1 MKKENIQINMKE
13 LLKQKVKKLKSS
25 FGELKNDL
33 IKSKNQKTNIK
44 ENYDKYIKDY
54 KSKFISCLENEEKKN
69 YINKSIHSF
78 EYWNLINNIKDI
90 EKFTKN
96 LGDIVLNSLDNY
108 NLFLMNT
115 IPYYK
120 QSASKFMINE
130 SQKLGYNF
138 IFSKLTKDQI
148 ELIFDRIKNPNLKSF
163 INRKYPSTI
172 RLDKEEQLEDDM
184 SSLDIL
190 SQYQL
195 DKIEFNKFNESKFST
210 VFSEDTYYET
220 PNSKASEIL
229 FENSELTNVNF
240 SFISK
245 NVNHLKIIDS
255 KISPYIFDK
264 PHFDNLELLTLDNDN
279 LDSYSFQYILKIILN
294 NCHQIYN
301 NLKSLSVKNNYIS
314 KLLTNEDIEKLIK
327 ENKEL
332 KSLETLDLSNN
343 NIYDINFDF
352 FKLIPKLKL
361 LDLYNNSL
369 VSKKRCKRLMNI
381 NSFIVILGRN
391 LGIMEN
397 KINKEYTD
405 YYFKKLTSNEY
416 PISSI
421 NMDSLYINTEIDKLF
436 NTIHSKLK
444 RCPNILEI
452 NLSSCNM
459 KDEDMI
465 SILNKCLVINNN
477 ITKLNISYNLL
488 TEKIFDLLVE
498 NNINIILH
506 KLNVL
511 DLSYNNINFIFNKNK
526 DANNKQEDV
535 QLIKFIK
542 NFKRIEKLYLKGT
555 SIEEYI
561 NEFIR
566 KEVNNK
572 QAEKKKMGGI
582 MKFNEFD
589 TKMKNIIINN
599 ALKIN
604 DKFKIYINDLVTAK
618 YTAKKRLKDIPNFEQ
633 QIIIENQREEVKK

>member
-1 MKKENIQINMKE
+1 MKNNDIHKNMKE
-13 LLKQKVKKLKSS
+13 LLRQKVKRLKSS
-25 FGELKNDL
+25 LGDLKYDL
-33 IKSKNQKTNIK
+33 IKSKNQKTSIK
-44 ENYDKYIKDY
+44 ENYDTYIKDY
-54 KSKFISCLENEEKKN
+54 KNKFISCIDNEEKKIYN
-69 YINKSIHSF
+69 NKSIHSF
-78 EYWNLINNIKDI
+78 EYWKLINNIKDI

-120 QSASKFMINE
+120 QSTSKFMINE

-138 IFSKLTKDQI
+138 IFSKLTKNQV
-148 ELIFDRIKNPNLKSF
+148 ELIFDKIKNPNLKSF
-163 INRKYPSTI
+163 INRKYPSTL
-172 RLDKEEQLEDDM
+172 RMDKEEILEDDL

-195 DKIEFNKFNESKFST
+195 DKIEFNKFNERKFSV
-210 VFSEDTYYET
+210 VFSEDTYYEA

-255 KISPYIFDK
+255 KISPYIFDNI
-264 PHFDNLELLTLDNDN
+264 HFYNLELLTLDNDN
-279 LDSYSFQYILKIILN
+279 LDSYSFQYILKIFLN

-301 NLKSLSVKNNYIS
+301 NLKLLSVKNNYIS
-314 KLLTNEDIEKLIK
+314 KLLANEDIEKFIK

-343 NIYDINFDF
+343 NIYDINFNF

-369 VSKKRCKRLMNI
+369 VSEKRCRRLMNL
-381 NSFIVILGRN
+381 NSFFVILGRN

-397 KINKEYTD
+397 KINKEYIN
-405 YYFKKLTSNEY
+405 YYVKKLTSNEY

-421 NMDSLYINTEIDKLF
+421 NMDSSYINTEIDKIF

-444 RCPNILEI
+444 RSPNILEI

-488 TEKIFDLLVE
+488 TEKIFDLFIE

-506 KLNVL
+506 NLNVL

-526 DANNKQEDV
+526 DAQSKPEDV

-566 KEVNNK
+566 KEINNK
-572 QAEKKKMGGI
+572 QVEKKKMGGL
-582 MKFNEFD
+582 MKFNEYD
-589 TKMKNIIINN
+589 TKMKNIIETK

-604 DKFKIYINDLVTAK
+604 DKFRIYINDLVTAK
-618 YTAKKRLKDIPNFEQ
+618 YTAKKRLKDIETFEE